1 MSARAATALVC
12 LALALTT
19 GCGALGWGLTDGAID
34 CGFSPVG
41 THVFTDGVSQPG
53 QPAMTC
59 ATALAEVQQAHD
71 LGAAAGFWGADQHFD
86 YRLQFLNAK
95 TVDNA
100 GVPGPGGWLWGYS
113 VGDFATHDSSVVYFW
128 DQPGLAIQL
137 STVTLTHEMLHWAY
151 GEADHCHWATR
162 YAPDFSAFGP
172 AQTASNFT
180 DGCEQ
185 VTCSGSECK

>member
-1 MSARAATALVC
+1 M
-12 LALALTT
+12 
-19 GCGALGWGLTDGAID
+19 
-34 CGFSPVG
+34 G

-86 YRLQFLNAK
+86 YRLRFLNAK

-100 GVPGPGGWLWGYS
+100 GVPGPRRLAFWGYS
-113 VGDFATHDSSVVYFW
+113 VGDVFATHDSSVVYFW

-137 STVTLTHEMLHWAY
+137 SNGHP
-151 GEADHCHWATR
+151 ADPRADAALGLRQRQTTATGLR
-162 YAPDFSAFGP
+162 AMP
-172 AQTASNFT
+172 QTSQRLRILGRKLLQIFIT
-180 DGCEQ
+180 DGCDRSRNLFWLR
-185 VTCSGSECK
+185 VLK